1 MATEPASHLSVI
13 LDLSPT
19 QWYLSSLPKDTYP
32 LSFKTFLTQA
42 LAFLNSHLALKHE
55 NTLAVYGAL
64 PGKRYFAKPPICL
77 NLIRH
82 LYVCHLQQCLV
93 IFVFGGIK

>member
-1 MATEPASHLSVI
+1 MEKQEVEPSSHLSVI

-19 QWYLSSLPKDTYP
+19 QWHLASQYNENELQSQSQAITFR
-32 LSFKTFLTQA
+32 SFITQT

-64 PGKRYFAKPPICL
+64 PGKR
-77 NLIRH
+77 
-82 LYVCHLQQCLV
+82 
-93 IFVFGGIK
+93 